1 MLQTSSGGFFRG
13 FAVRGAS
20 ELLWGLPVRVMQGGG
35 GGGGGWGADNVHLCR
50 VHRAGSMKW
59 LALLLYVVLVLRLS
73 NVADLRLLPLT
84 PLLRF
89 PLVEVELRRA

>member
-35 GGGGGWGADNVHLCR
+35 GGGGADNVHLCR
-50 VHRAGSMKW
+50 VHSGLDEVAGPLVVCRAG
-59 LALLLYVVLVLRLS
+59 AAAEQCR
-73 NVADLRLLPLT
+73 
-84 PLLRF
+84 
-89 PLVEVELRRA
+89 